1 MPRREQVR
9 SIFQP
14 FKPSS
19 WADDG
24 LEFIQCVG
32 GLHPEID
39 EVWNFGDHRIT
50 PKVHPFTHVY
60 VGNFIREC
68 FGTDYLAGNGHRV
81 PMFVQKLI
89 NGRVEWIGV
98 PSFLWNDG
106 PPWANNMLCPSP
118 RWVFGGTVENV
129 YLESQPSGHY
139 VCVDIPCRGTVP
151 DHLAYLPLS
160 PENVCATAHC
170 VCDNIPWEHSLAR
183 DKSLLD
189 YWHILRE

>member
-1 MPRREQVR
+1 MWSSHRNISPLKNFHSFKLICLNIVDLRFCLAYSFHHNFLNIMPRREQVR

-19 WADDG
+19 GADDG

-81 PMFVQKLI
+81 SMFVQKLI
-89 NGRVEWIGV
+89 NVRVEWIGV
-98 PSFLWNDG
+98 PSFLWNDE
-106 PPWANNMLCPSP
+106 PPWDNNMLCPHTTITL
-118 RWVFGGTVENV
+118 WKKQLT
-129 YLESQPSGHY
+129 
-139 VCVDIPCRGTVP
+139 T
-151 DHLAYLPLS
+151 
-160 PENVCATAHC
+160 
-170 VCDNIPWEHSLAR
+170 
-183 DKSLLD
+183 
-189 YWHILRE
+189 